1 MKKRLFTI
9 PLMLFAALCLV
20 MLPACSSGPSPEEQA
35 KLCIDS
41 ELGSLEEQK
50 GDIAKEVKKGMKS
63 QMDMLG
69 IDADEFLDAYLD
81 GFAYK
86 INKITVADDGESAR
100 VNVTVKVKSGTDI
113 LSGFEDEFT
122 QKVLEKIKNGEMS
135 ANDED
140 AIYKYGG
147 ELLLERTKSTE
158 PKESELTLICN
169 KGGNG
174 KWELSSASK
183 TKLDNLF
190 K

>member
-1 MKKRLFTI
+1 MKKRLFAI

-122 QKVLEKIKNGEMS
+122 QKVFEKIKNGEIS

-158 PKESELTLICN
+158 PKESKLTLICN